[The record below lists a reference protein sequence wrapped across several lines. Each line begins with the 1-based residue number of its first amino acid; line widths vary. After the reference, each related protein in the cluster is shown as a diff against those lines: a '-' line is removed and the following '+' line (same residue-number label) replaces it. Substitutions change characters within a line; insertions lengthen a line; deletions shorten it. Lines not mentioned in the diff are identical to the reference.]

1 MSNMLIRESSDLDDS
16 SEEDV
21 ELDEEGLPDIQQHD
35 KKIFRSTNLVDRRL
49 IDLYKL
55 KRISEDRK
63 RRKKPKNIVGP
74 SSTDQPKPSTPL
86 QQSLVTEL
94 VRTKSLV
101 RSSSE
106 QLSSKNSPKAQES
119 LSSFKSGLSLN
130 QLDFEPPPVTRT
142 CRVVPDKSFNED

>member
-49 IDLYKL
+49 MDLYKL
-55 KRISEDRK
+55 KRISEDHK
-63 RRKKPKNIVGP
+63 RRKKTKNIVGP

-94 VRTKSLV
+94 VRTKSL
-101 RSSSE
+101 
-106 QLSSKNSPKAQES
+106 L
-119 LSSFKSGLSLN
+119 
-130 QLDFEPPPVTRT
+130 
-142 CRVVPDKSFNED
+142 